1 MPGIYP
7 QGRLGGC
14 GMSRILVGDNLSF
27 QEFSWPPLDNILVGS
42 TKSTTQ
48 HSLSGCSENKIC
60 A

>member
-42 TKSTTQ
+42 NPKINNAT
-48 HSLSGCSENKIC
+48 LSFWLLAE
-60 A
+60 

>member
-42 TKSTTQ
+42 NPKINNAT
-48 HSLSGCSENKIC
+48 LSFWLLGE
-60 A
+60 

>member
-27 QEFSWPPLDNILVGS
+27 QEFSWPPLDSILVGS
-42 TKSTTQ
+42 NPKINNAT
-48 HSLSGCSENKIC
+48 LSFWLLGE
-60 A
+60 

>member
-27 QEFSWPPLDNILVGS
+27 QEFSWWPPLDSILVGS
-42 TKSTTQ
+42 NPKINNAT
-48 HSLSGCSENKIC
+48 LSFWLLGE
-60 A
+60 